1 MEASGDH
8 HAIAPVTLCNQIH
21 DYDDDEEEEEDD
33 DDDDGEVRAMMA
45 IMMVVVMVDPC
56 QLR

>member
-21 DYDDDEEEEEDD
+21 DYDDD
-33 DDDDGEVRAMMA
+33 DDGDEVRAMMA

>member
-21 DYDDDEEEEEDD
+21 DYDDGDADDDDDEEDD
-33 DDDDGEVRAMMA
+33 DDQKGYGSN
-45 IMMVVVMVDPC
+45 I
-56 QLR
+56 LF

>member
-21 DYDDDEEEEEDD
+21 DYDDDDD
-33 DDDDGEVRAMMA
+33 DDNDEVRAMMA

>member
-21 DYDDDEEEEEDD
+21 DYDDDDDDDNDD
-33 DDDDGEVRAMMA
+33 DDDDIRKFSHVGTKYLQVCVLAKA
-45 IMMVVVMVDPC
+45 
-56 QLR
+56 

>member
-21 DYDDDEEEEEDD
+21 DYDDEEEEEDD

-56 QLR
+56 QFR